1 MSHEL
6 YSDFLLEH
14 ARTPYNRVAIDNPTH
29 HTSIVNEGCS
39 DTIELYLKIE
49 NTCVVD
55 VGFMGN
61 LCALSTA
68 SASLFTEYLKGKTL
82 TELRLIT
89 PGVLYSLLHV
99 TITESRTNCVLLC
112 YAALQKILKTC

>member
-14 ARTPYNRVAIDNPTH
+14 ARTPCNRVTIDNPTH

-49 NTCVVD
+49 NARVVD

-68 SASLFTEYLKGKTL
+68 SASLFTEYLKSKFQVLRHQRRCILRNPCKTV
-82 TELRLIT
+82 EPKRLYLD
-89 PGVLYSLLHV
+89 LYK
-99 TITESRTNCVLLC
+99 ESR
-112 YAALQKILKTC
+112 